1 MMTFSRTAALFALIG
16 VATAFTPISL
26 LHLPRAQSKPA
37 TSATEARM
45 FFADDATEEKAPSPA
60 RGSSA
65 APAEANTD
73 IKVLPSSGDAS
84 SIRQAAAF
92 MVEYFWLSSP
102 QNLLAAGDDP
112 SSLSEAAK
120 ATLVEEQ
127 DNDLTETY
135 GEIMGT
141 RTLESCLLT
150 AEDDGGLLGLVGIE
164 TKLYNKSENQV
175 ISAEKSQA
183 LLKNAIAS
191 LGPKQR
197 RQYKDSSA
205 AELVTELLPPELQ
218 LVCTLSNL
226 SVSPRSRRRGVAM
239 RLCQEAE
246 KLAKEEWN
254 FDSMCLLVEK
264 KNEAARSLYE
274 TKLGYELI
282 ASDPSASG
290 LRVDVDNGCF
300 VEQGH
305 ETLTLRK
312 AL

>member
-1 MMTFSRTAALFALIG
+1 
-16 VATAFTPISL
+16 
-26 LHLPRAQSKPA
+26 
-37 TSATEARM
+37 M
-45 FFADDATEEKAPSPA
+45 FFADDATEEKAPSPVPV
-60 RGSSA
+60 A
-65 APAEANTD
+65 AAEANTD
-73 IKVLPSSGDAS
+73 IKVVPSSGGAS
-84 SIRQAAAF
+84 SICQAATF
-92 MVEYFWLSSP
+92 MMEYFWLSSP

-112 SSLSEAAK
+112 NSLSDAAK
-120 ATLVEEQ
+120 AKLVEEQ
-127 DNDLTETY
+127 ENDLTETY
-135 GEIMGT
+135 GEIMGK

-164 TKLYNKSENQV
+164 SRLYNKDTNQIV
-175 ISAEKSQA
+175 SAEKSQA
-183 LLKNAIAS
+183 LLKNAVAS

-205 AELVTELLPPELQ
+205 AELVSELLPPEIE

-246 KLAKEEWN
+246 KLAKEDWN

-264 KNEAARSLYE
+264 ENEAAKNLYE

-282 ASDPSASG
+282 ASDPAATG
-290 LRVDVDNGCF
+290 LRVDVDNGSF
-300 VEQGH
+300 VEQQH

-312 AL
+312 SL